1 MGEIRAWLVI
11 VYMFIMVFDV
21 AGIDNRFLRVNKDT
35 ITGEDSVRTDTI
47 KYWKTGGF
55 FAFNISQVSLINW
68 ASGGE
73 NSVAANATLNLTAN
87 FANEHAIWDNAFD
100 FSFGRLKKQNINAV
114 KTDDKIEI
122 YTKYGRKMAKSWFY
136 STSVNV
142 KTQIFTGYAFPEKD
156 SVKISDFFSP
166 GYIFLSIGVDFKPSN
181 KLTLLIS
188 PVTGKSTVLRSEK
201 LSNLKSFGVDS
212 GKHYRH
218 EFGGFLKLVS
228 NGNFFKSLN
237 YQLKI
242 DAFSNY
248 ADKPQ
253 NIDWDGELMILA
265 KISKFFTAN
274 IKFNIIYDDDIVT
287 EPHIGPRLQLKQF
300 LGLGFSYKL

>member
-1 MGEIRAWLVI
+1 MGVIRVWFIILHFFVAIVDVEGIEIRPFKI
-11 VYMFIMVFDV
+11 SD
-21 AGIDNRFLRVNKDT
+21 DT
-35 ITGEDSVRTDTI
+35 IPAQDSIKVDTV

-55 FAFNISQVSLINW
+55 FAFNVSQVSLINW
-68 ASGGE
+68 AAGGE
-73 NSVAANATLNLTAN
+73 NSVSVNATLNLTAN

-100 FSFGRLKKQNINAV
+100 FSFGRLKKQSINAI

-122 YTKYGRKMAKSWFY
+122 YTKYGRKFAENWFY
-136 STSVNV
+136 SASLNV
-142 KTQIFTGYAFPEKD
+142 KTQIFTGFSFPEKD

-166 GYIFLSIGVDFKPSN
+166 GYLFLSMGIDFKPSD
-181 KLTLLIS
+181 KFTLLIS
-188 PVTGKSTVLRSEK
+188 PVTGKTTVVKSEK
-201 LSNLKSFGVDS
+201 LSNLRSFGVDS

-218 EFGGFLKLVS
+218 EFGGFLKLVNS
-228 NGNFFKSLN
+228 GTVLKSLN

-248 ADKPQ
+248 ADKPA

-265 KISKFFTAN
+265 KINKFFTAN
-274 IKFNIIYDDDIVT
+274 IKFNLIYDDDIVT
-287 EPHIGPRLQLKQF
+287 KPHIGPRLQLKQF